1 MCVCTL
7 RVRMEGNGGVALGIL
22 GRRQAGDLAVLPGQ

>member
-1 MCVCTL
+1 MCAL